1 MRWILL
7 SLAICL
13 FLSGC
18 EANDD
23 SKQGVKPAGQ
33 PLDPV
38 STAARIARVRG
49 AALVGDQDEVR
60 RQMDALNDDVR
71 RSMKLP
77 DAARRIDPES
87 ARQAA
92 KQVEGV
98 RSVAWID
105 RDNLL
110 AIVSRNELRSY
121 DTIDAICRELDPL
134 GDTLAVVVNVQSGVA
149 RTGDELEVLSRNCQL
164 PPGDRAL
171 FQRNR
176 QVDVVSPQI
185 REQHK
190 RNNAA
195 PVVDPARLKRE
206 QDEAMRLLEASTPE
220 M

>member
-7 SLAICL
+7 ALAMGL
-13 FLSGC
+13 LLSAC
-18 EANDD
+18 EAKDD
-23 SKQGVKPAGQ
+23 SKQEVTPAGQ
-33 PLDPV
+33 PLDPLG
-38 STAARIARVRG
+38 TAARIARVRG
-49 AALVGDQDEVR
+49 AALVGNQKVR
-60 RQMDALNDDVR
+60 REMDALNDDVR

-77 DAARRIDPES
+77 DAVRRIDPES

-149 RTGDELEVLSRNCQL
+149 GTGDELEVLSRNCQL

-176 QVDVVSPQI
+176 QVDVVSPQV

-190 RNNAA
+190 RNNAG
-195 PVVDPARLKRE
+195 PVVDPERLKRE